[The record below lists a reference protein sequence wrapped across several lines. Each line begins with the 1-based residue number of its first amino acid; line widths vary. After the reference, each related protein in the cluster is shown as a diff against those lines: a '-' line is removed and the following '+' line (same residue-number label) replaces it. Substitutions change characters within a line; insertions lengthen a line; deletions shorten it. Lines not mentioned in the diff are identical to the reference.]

1 MLALSCTKSTEN
13 RQELENLLS
22 KISTLEEQNKML
34 KDSLKRNENDFLSSQ
49 FLLGIS
55 DEAVLKVGKK
65 NNIVMLLHTIGR
77 KIPKYEI
84 YRIQDSIETKVGEN
98 DGTKFNYEF
107 IPKSIKDNRPEFLLK
122 VPFDGQIIRIQAQ
135 LLLEV
140 EN

>member
-13 RQELENLLS
+13 PQDLEKLLN
-22 KISTLEEQNKML
+22 KISALEIQNKIL
-34 KDSLKRNENDFLSSQ
+34 QDSLKRNQEEFLFSQ
-49 FLLGIS
+49 MLIGIP
-55 DEAVLKVGKK
+55 DEPIFKVGKK
-65 NNIVMLLHTIGR
+65 NNIVMLLHTIGL

-84 YRIQDSIETKVGEN
+84 YRIQDGIETKVGEN

-135 LLLEV
+135 LLLDV